1 MGETVTGAG
10 DPTGPTD
17 PAESTDQADP
27 AGPGT
32 STVRLATGV
41 AAVVLAMLAGFAL
54 GRAVTAPTSIG
65 TQYAAGAADHTHPPG
80 TTPHV
85 HDGTDGTDGG
95 DQVSGL
101 SVSAGGYT
109 LVPVRRQLPV
119 GEQVDLRFQ
128 IIDADQRP
136 VTAFDVVHDKP
147 MHLII
152 ARRDLTGYQHL
163 HPTMAPD
170 GTWSVPVRLAAAGI
184 WRLYTDFTLRDSG
197 GTPVALTLGVDL
209 AVAGEYLPA
218 DLPTAADTAEVDD
231 FTVRMRGVAQRGVV
245 TPLLFEVSRAGRSP
259 TLEPYLGA
267 YGHLVALRDGDLGYL
282 HVHPEAEL
290 VDGAVKFWLTAPSSG
305 DYRLFLDFQV
315 AGEVHTAEFTV
326 TVD

>member
-1 MGETVTGAG
+1 M
-10 DPTGPTD
+10 
-17 PAESTDQADP
+17 
-27 AGPGT
+27 
-32 STVRLATGV
+32 RLATGV

-85 HDGTDGTDGG
+85 HGAGTDGGDGGDGG

-101 SVSAGGYT
+101 SVSVGGYT
-109 LVPVRRQLPV
+109 LAPVQRQLPV
-119 GEQVDLRFQ
+119 GDQVDLRFQ
-128 IIDADQRP
+128 IVDADQRP

-209 AVAGEYLPA
+209 VVAGEYLPT

-245 TPLLFEVSRAGRSP
+245 TPLLFEVSRAGRAP

>member
-17 PAESTDQADP
+17 PV
-27 AGPGT
+27 GHGT

-101 SVSAGGYT
+101 SVSVGGYT

-128 IIDADQRP
+128 IVDADQRP

-184 WRLYTDFTLRDSG
+184 WRLYTDFTLRDSD

-209 AVAGEYLPA
+209 VVAGEYLPT
-218 DLPTAADTAEVDD
+218 DLPAAADTTEVDD

-245 TPLLFEVSRAGRSP
+245 TPLLFEVGRAGQSP

-290 VDGAVKFWLTAPSSG
+290 VDGAVKFWLTAPSPG
-305 DYRLFLDFQV
+305 DYRMFLDFQV

>member
-10 DPTGPTD
+10 DPAGPTE
-17 PAESTDQADP
+17 PP
-27 AGPGT
+27 GPGT

-65 TQYAAGAADHTHPPG
+65 TQYAADAADAADHTHPPG
-80 TTPHV
+80 TAPHV
-85 HDGTDGTDGG
+85 HGGTDGG
-95 DQVSGL
+95 DQISGL

-109 LVPVRRQLPV
+109 LVPVRRQLPI
-119 GEQVDLRFQ
+119 GDQVDLRFQ

-163 HPTMAPD
+163 HPTMAPN

-197 GTPVALTLGVDL
+197 GSPVALTLGVDL
-209 AVAGEYLPA
+209 VVAGEYLPA
-218 DLPTAADTAEVDD
+218 DLPAAADTAEVDD

-245 TPLLFEVSRAGRSP
+245 TPLLFEVSRAGQAP

-305 DYRLFLDFQV
+305 DYRLFMDFQV